1 VPGGDGSDD
10 VVGPGELGE
19 DVLDLLD
26 RAPIALHEEH
36 DADSAQVVAACALGR
51 ITPWL
56 FPHLEGAHVGA
67 RIRDPRKA
75 WAEACK
81 KAGMPGALFHD
92 LRRSAVRNM
101 EQASVPRSVAVKITG
116 HKTESVYR
124 RYAIAP
130 TPTSLQPPG
139 SWPPMPS
146 RKPAREVAGT
156 PKPGAAPARLR
167 HVLRHVGGCG
177 QGGCRVTS

>member
-1 VPGGDGSDD
+1 MPGGDGSDD

-26 RAPIALHEEH
+26 RAPIALHDED

-116 HKTESVYR
+116 HKTESVYV
-124 RYAIAP
+124 RYDIVDSGDLKDAAAKMETFFNNKGL
-130 TPTSLQPPG
+130 TPGNEAMTPLSLG
-139 SWPPMPS
+139 
-146 RKPAREVAGT
+146 EG
-156 PKPGAAPARLR
+156 L
-167 HVLRHVGGCG
+167 
-177 QGGCRVTS
+177 